1 MWERVLPQPSEG
13 VRGEKMFRKRDKKKE
28 APVAE
33 SAPEPKPTPAF
44 LRPDYPYQAIGEP
57 ITDLDSLE
65 PHEVYEIKCH
75 QCEMSIRTQGVNI
88 KAQYERL
95 AESGCIGCGN
105 KDLVVKK
112 VDMSAAKKEQGG
124 GLDRGRV

>member
-1 MWERVLPQPSEG
+1 
-13 VRGEKMFRKRDKKKE
+13 MFRKKGKKKE
-28 APVAE
+28 APAAESVAE
-33 SAPEPKPTPAF
+33 PAPEQKPTPAF
-44 LRPDYPYQAIGEP
+44 LRPDYPYQAVGEP

-65 PHEVYEIKCH
+65 PHTVYEIKCH

-105 KDLVVKK
+105 RELVVRK
-112 VDMSAAKKEQGG
+112 VDMSAAKKEQ
-124 GLDRGRV
+124 DA

>member
-13 VRGEKMFRKRDKKKE
+13 VRGEKMFRKRDKKKG
-28 APVAE
+28 APVAEPAAE
-33 SAPEPKPTPAF
+33 SAPEQKPMPAF
-44 LRPDYPYQAIGEP
+44 LRSDYPYQAIGEP

-65 PHEVYEIKCH
+65 PQEVYEIKCH

-112 VDMSAAKKEQGG
+112 VDMSAAKK
-124 GLDRGRV
+124 